1 MIHFLFRTGR
11 TVGSRLLGAAVF
23 MMMMD
28 GIIPPALKTWFDIVK
43 DAVLDQ
49 HDNCETD
56 YLCTLL
62 DQE

>member
-1 MIHFLFRTGR
+1 MNLFYRTGK
-11 TVGSRLLGAAVF
+11 TVGYRLPGAGVF
-23 MMMMD
+23 MLMLE
-28 GIIPPALKTWFDIVK
+28 GVIPPALKTWFDIVK
-43 DAVLDQ
+43 ESVLDK